1 MVWLTLV
8 SLLVLVVMVYYNW
21 SSNRNVIFLGL
32 LLSFISVYALA
43 HYWLAIEF
51 NATLSAIV
59 FNHFTPLYLLVGPML
74 YFYVRG
80 VLADDFVWKN
90 TDWFHLVPALIQLL
104 AISPYLFTVSFSE
117 KMTLI
122 QELTR
127 NSDEVLSM
135 RFNMFFSTL
144 QNSLFRFLSVIV
156 YWLISFSL
164 IFQFLFKSRSSIT
177 YNLQRSVVMR
187 WLLYLHISFLI
198 LTTLYA
204 VFLYRFDAELDFL
217 NSQASY
223 TLQTAIAFFIIVNN
237 LSLLLF
243 PELLFG
249 IIRTRSLRSLNV
261 IASDLPLSL
270 KENETQENV
279 LPFKNHDYFLEL
291 GNRLKDYM
299 EESHPYLSKNFN
311 LSEAARSLNVPQH
324 HLTLCIR
331 EIYDD
336 NFSGFRNSYR
346 IRDAQSILKDP
357 SNATKTID
365 AIADETGF
373 SSRTSFYK
381 AFDRIT
387 GISPNE
393 YRA

>member
-8 SLLVLVVMVYYNW
+8 SLLVLMVMAYYNW

-32 LLSFISVYALA
+32 LLSFISIYALA
-43 HYWLAIEF
+43 HYWLVIDF
-51 NATLSAIV
+51 NAILSAIL
-59 FNHFTPLYLLVGPML
+59 FNHFTPVYFLVGPTL

-90 TDWFHLVPALIQLL
+90 TDWFHIIPSLIQLI
-104 AISPYLFTVSFSE
+104 AISPYIFTVSFSE
-117 KMTLI
+117 KMTLVY
-122 QELTR
+122 ELTQ
-127 NSDEVLSM
+127 STDEVVSM

-144 QNSLFRFLSVIV
+144 QNSLFRFLSVMI
-156 YWLISFSL
+156 YWGISFKL
-164 IFQFLFKSRSSIT
+164 ILQFLFKSRSSIT
-177 YNLQRSVVMR
+177 VNLQRSVVMR

-198 LTTLYA
+198 LTILYA
-204 VFLYRFDAELDFL
+204 VFLYRFGVDSAFL

-223 TLQTAIAFFIIVNN
+223 TIQTAIAFFIIVNN

-261 IASDLPLSL
+261 IASDFSLSL
-270 KENETQENV
+270 EGNETQENG
-279 LPFKNHDYFLEL
+279 LPFKNHEYFLEL

-299 EESHPYLSKNFN
+299 EEERPYLSKSFN
-311 LSEAARSLNVPQH
+311 LSDAARSLNVPQH

-331 EIYDD
+331 EIFDN

-346 IRDAQSILKDP
+346 IKHAQSILKDP

>member
-32 LLSFISVYALA
+32 LLSFISIYALA
-43 HYWLAIEF
+43 HYWLAIDF
-51 NATLSAIV
+51 NATLSAII

-90 TDWFHLVPALIQLL
+90 TDWFHFAPALIQLI
-104 AISPYLFTVSFSE
+104 AISPYLLTVPFSE
-117 KMTLI
+117 KMTLVN
-122 QELTR
+122 ELTQ
-127 NSDEVLSM
+127 NSDEVVSM

-144 QNSLFRFLSVIV
+144 QNSLYRFLSVIV
-156 YWLISFSL
+156 YWVISFRL
-164 IFQFLFKSRSSIT
+164 ILKFLFNSRSSIT

-198 LTTLYA
+198 LTLLYA
-204 VFLYRFDAELDFL
+204 VFLYRFGADSAFL

-249 IIRTRSLRSLNV
+249 IIRTRSLRSLQV
-261 IASDLPLSL
+261 VAQDLSL
-270 KENETQENV
+270 TMEDKETEDNS

-299 EESHPYLSKNFN
+299 EEGRPYLSKNFN
-311 LSEAARSLNVPQH
+311 LSEASRFLNVPQH

-331 EIYDD
+331 EIFDD

-346 IRDAQSILKDP
+346 IRHAQSILKDP
-357 SNATKTID
+357 SNAIKTID

-393 YRA
+393 YRV

>member
-32 LLSFISVYALA
+32 LLSFISIYALA
-43 HYWLAIEF
+43 HYWLVIDF
-51 NATLSAIV
+51 NATLSAIL
-59 FNHFTPLYLLVGPML
+59 FNHFTPAYLLVGPLL

-80 VLADDFVWKN
+80 VLADDFIWKN
-90 TDWFHLVPALIQLL
+90 TDWFHIAPALIQLI

-117 KMTLI
+117 KITLV
-122 QELTR
+122 QELTQ

-144 QNSLFRFLSVIV
+144 QNSLFRFLSVII
-156 YWLISFSL
+156 YWVISFRL
-164 IFQFLFKSRSSIT
+164 ILQFLFKSRSSIS
-177 YNLQRSVVMR
+177 YNLQRSVVIR

-198 LTTLYA
+198 LNTLYA

-217 NSQASY
+217 NTQASY

-249 IIRTRSLRSLNV
+249 IIRTRSLKSLNV
-261 IASDLPLSL
+261 ITSDLSLSL
-270 KENETQENV
+270 DENETQENV

-299 EESHPYLSKNFN
+299 EEGRPYLSKSFN
-311 LSEAARSLNVPQH
+311 LSEASRSLNVPQH

-331 EIYDD
+331 EIFDD

-393 YRA
+393 FRA

>member
-8 SLLVLVVMVYYNW
+8 SLLVLIVMVYYNW
-21 SSNRNVIFLGL
+21 SSNRNVVFLGS
-32 LLSFISVYALA
+32 LLSFISIYALA
-43 HYWLAIEF
+43 HYWLVIDF
-51 NATLSAIV
+51 NATLSAIL
-59 FNHFTPLYLLVGPML
+59 FNHFTPVYLLVGPML

-90 TDWFHLVPALIQLL
+90 SDWFHFAPALIQLL
-104 AISPYLFTVSFSE
+104 AISPYIFTISFSE
-117 KMTLI
+117 KMTLVH
-122 QELTR
+122 ELTQ
-127 NSDEVLSM
+127 STDEVVSM

-144 QNSLFRFLSVIV
+144 QNSLFRFLSVII
-156 YWLISFSL
+156 YWGISLRLI
-164 IFQFLFKSRSSIT
+164 IQFLFKSRSSIT
-177 YNLQRSVVMR
+177 FNLQRSVVIR
-187 WLLYLHISFLI
+187 WILYLHISFLI

-204 VFLYRFDAELDFL
+204 VFLYRFDVDPDFL
-217 NSQASY
+217 NTQASY

-261 IASDLPLSL
+261 VASELPLYL
-270 KENETQENV
+270 EENETQDNR

-299 EESHPYLSKNFN
+299 EEGRPYLSKSFN
-311 LSEAARSLNVPQH
+311 LSEAARFLNVPQH

-331 EIYDD
+331 EIFDD

-346 IRDAQSILKDP
+346 IRHAQSILKDP
-357 SNATKTID
+357 SNANKTID

>member
-32 LLSFISVYALA
+32 LLSFISIYALA
-43 HYWLAIEF
+43 HYWLAIDF
-51 NATLSAIV
+51 NATLSAII

-90 TDWFHLVPALIQLL
+90 TDWFHFAPALIQLI
-104 AISPYLFTVSFSE
+104 AISPYLLTVPFSE
-117 KMTLI
+117 KMTLVN
-122 QELTR
+122 ELTQ
-127 NSDEVLSM
+127 NSDEVVSM

-144 QNSLFRFLSVIV
+144 QNSLYRFLSVIV
-156 YWLISFSL
+156 YWVFSFRLIL
-164 IFQFLFKSRSSIT
+164 KFLFNSRSSIT

-198 LTTLYA
+198 LTLLYA
-204 VFLYRFDAELDFL
+204 VFLYRFGADSAFL

-249 IIRTRSLRSLNV
+249 IIRTRSLRSLQV
-261 IASDLPLSL
+261 VAQDLSL
-270 KENETQENV
+270 TMEDKETEDNS

-291 GNRLKDYM
+291 GSRLKDYM
-299 EESHPYLSKNFN
+299 EEGRPYLSKNFN
-311 LSEAARSLNVPQH
+311 LSEASRFLNVPQH

-331 EIYDD
+331 EIFDD

-346 IRDAQSILKDP
+346 IRHAQSILKDP
-357 SNATKTID
+357 SNANKTID

-393 YRA
+393 YRV

>member
-8 SLLVLVVMVYYNW
+8 SLLVLMVMVYYNW
-21 SSNRNVIFLGL
+21 SSNRNVIFLGS
-32 LLSFISVYALA
+32 LLSSISIYALA
-43 HYWLAIEF
+43 HYWLVIDF
-51 NATLSAIV
+51 NATLSAIF
-59 FNHFTPLYLLVGPML
+59 FNHFTPLYLLVGPLL

-80 VLADDFVWKN
+80 VIVDDFVWKN
-90 TDWFHLVPALIQLL
+90 TDWFHLAPALIQFL
-104 AISPYLFTVSFSE
+104 AISPYLFTVSFSD
-117 KMTLI
+117 KMTLVY
-122 QELTR
+122 ELTQ
-127 NSDEVLSM
+127 NTDEISSM

-144 QNSLFRFLSVIV
+144 ENSLFRFLSLVI
-156 YWLISFSL
+156 YWGISFRL
-164 IFQFLFKSRSSIT
+164 IIQFLFKSRSSIT
-177 YNLQRSVVMR
+177 NNLQRSVVIR

-198 LTTLYA
+198 LTILYA
-204 VFLYRFDAELDFL
+204 VFLYRFGVDSNFL
-217 NSQASY
+217 NSQDSH
-223 TLQTAIAFFIIVNN
+223 TVQTAIAFFIIVNN

-249 IIRTRSLRSLNV
+249 IIRTRSLQTINV
-261 IASDLPLSL
+261 IVSDLSPAL
-270 KENETQENV
+270 EDNETEHNT

-299 EESHPYLSKNFN
+299 EESRPYLSKSFN
-311 LSEAARSLNVPQH
+311 LSEAARALNVPQH

-346 IRDAQSILKDP
+346 IRHAQSILMDP
-357 SNATKTID
+357 SNASKTID

-393 YRA
+393 YRS

>member
-1 MVWLTLV
+1 
-8 SLLVLVVMVYYNW
+8 MVYYNW

-32 LLSFISVYALA
+32 LLSFISIYALA

-90 TDWFHLVPALIQLL
+90 TDWFHLAPALIQFL

-117 KMTLI
+117 KMTLV
-122 QELTR
+122 QELTQ

-261 IASDLPLSL
+261 IASDLSLSL
-270 KENETQENV
+270 EENETQENV

-299 EESHPYLSKNFN
+299 EES
-311 LSEAARSLNVPQH
+311 VPTF
-324 HLTLCIR
+324 LR
-331 EIYDD
+331 V
-336 NFSGFRNSYR
+336 
-346 IRDAQSILKDP
+346 SICQKQP
-357 SNATKTID
+357 A
-365 AIADETGF
+365 
-373 SSRTSFYK
+373 
-381 AFDRIT
+381 
-387 GISPNE
+387 P
-393 YRA
+393 

>member
-270 KENETQENV
+270 EENETQENV

-346 IRDAQSILKDP
+346 IRHAQAILKDP
-357 SNATKTID
+357 SNASKTID

>member
-1 MVWLTLV
+1 MAWLTLV
-8 SLLVLVVMVYYNW
+8 SLLVLIVMVYYNW
-21 SSNRNVIFLGL
+21 SSNRNVVFLGS
-32 LLSFISVYALA
+32 LLSFVSIYALA
-43 HYWLAIEF
+43 HYWLVIDF
-51 NATLSAIV
+51 NATLSAIL
-59 FNHFTPLYLLVGPML
+59 FNHFTPVYLLVGPML

-80 VLADDFVWKN
+80 VLVDDFVWKN
-90 TDWFHLVPALIQLL
+90 SDWVHFVPALIQLL

-117 KMTLI
+117 KMTLV
-122 QELTR
+122 QELTQ
-127 NSDEVLSM
+127 NSGEVLSM

-270 KENETQENV
+270 EENETQENV

-346 IRDAQSILKDP
+346 IRHAQAILKDP
-357 SNATKTID
+357 SNASKTID

-387 GISPNE
+387 GVSPNE
-393 YRA
+393 FRA

>member
-204 VFLYRFDAELDFL
+204 VFLYRFDAEYDFL
-217 NSQASY
+217 NTQASH

-346 IRDAQSILKDP
+346 IRHAQAILKDP
-357 SNATKTID
+357 SNASKTID

>member
-346 IRDAQSILKDP
+346 IRHAQAILKDP
-357 SNATKTID
+357 SNASKTID

>member
-8 SLLVLVVMVYYNW
+8 SLLVLIVMVYYNW
-21 SSNRNVIFLGL
+21 SSNRNVVFLGS
-32 LLSFISVYALA
+32 LLSFISIYALA
-43 HYWLAIEF
+43 HYWLVIDF
-51 NATLSAIV
+51 NATLSAIL
-59 FNHFTPLYLLVGPML
+59 FNHFTPVYLLVGPML

-90 TDWFHLVPALIQLL
+90 SDWFHFAPALIQLL
-104 AISPYLFTVSFSE
+104 AISPYLFTISFSE
-117 KMTLI
+117 KMTLVH
-122 QELTR
+122 ELTQ
-127 NSDEVLSM
+127 STDEVVSM

-144 QNSLFRFLSVIV
+144 QNSLFRFLSVII
-156 YWLISFSL
+156 YWGISLRLI
-164 IFQFLFKSRSSIT
+164 IQFLFKSRSSIT

-187 WLLYLHISFLI
+187 WLLYLHISFFI

-204 VFLYRFDAELDFL
+204 IFLYRFGADSAFL
-217 NSQASY
+217 NSQTSY

-249 IIRTRSLRSLNV
+249 IIRTRSLRPLNV
-261 IASDLPLSL
+261 VASDLSL
-270 KENETQENV
+270 TLEENETQDNS

-299 EESHPYLSKNFN
+299 EEIRPYLSKSFN
-311 LSEAARSLNVPQH
+311 LSEAARFLNVPQH

-331 EIYDD
+331 EIFDD

-346 IRDAQSILKDP
+346 IRHAQSILKDP
-357 SNATKTID
+357 SNANKTID

>member
-8 SLLVLVVMVYYNW
+8 SLLVLIVMVYYNW
-21 SSNRNVIFLGL
+21 LSNRNVVFLGS
-32 LLSFISVYALA
+32 LLSFISIYALA
-43 HYWLAIEF
+43 HYWLVIDF
-51 NATLSAIV
+51 NATLSAIL
-59 FNHFTPLYLLVGPML
+59 FNHFTPVYLLVGPML

-90 TDWFHLVPALIQLL
+90 SDWFHFAPALMQLL
-104 AISPYLFTVSFSE
+104 AISPYLFTISFSE
-117 KMTLI
+117 KMTLVH
-122 QELTR
+122 ELTQ
-127 NSDEVLSM
+127 STDEVVSM

-144 QNSLFRFLSVIV
+144 QNSLFRFLSVII
-156 YWLISFSL
+156 YWGISLRLI
-164 IFQFLFKSRSSIT
+164 IQFLFKSRSSIT
-177 YNLQRSVVMR
+177 FNLQRSVVIR
-187 WLLYLHISFLI
+187 WILYLHISFLI

-204 VFLYRFDAELDFL
+204 VFLYRFDVDPDFL
-217 NSQASY
+217 NTQASY

-261 IASDLPLSL
+261 VASELPLYL
-270 KENETQENV
+270 EENETQDNR

-299 EESHPYLSKNFN
+299 EEGRPYLSKSFN
-311 LSEAARSLNVPQH
+311 LSEAARFLNVPQH

-331 EIYDD
+331 EIFDD

-346 IRDAQSILKDP
+346 IRHAQSILKDP
-357 SNATKTID
+357 SNAIKTID

-387 GISPNE
+387 GKSPNE

>member
-198 LTTLYA
+198 LTILYA

-346 IRDAQSILKDP
+346 IRHAQAILKDP
-357 SNATKTID
+357 SNASKTID